1 MKYRFIAL
9 QVQAAPRLVPS
20 RVRRMRPAANNEHHQ
35 DWKLLVV
42 ETLFYERDQALR
54 AEEVVEGGAKHD
66 HVCEV

>member
-20 RVRRMRPAANNEHHQ
+20 RVRRMPRTANNKHHQ
-35 DWKLLVV
+35 DWILLAA

-54 AEEVVEGGAKHD
+54 AEEIVECGAED
-66 HVCEV
+66 SLVRDV